1 MNETALWSE
10 ALYRE
15 TVGLVIIFLL
25 SAGLILFFLRKK
37 NPKLTTAWVSTKS
50 WIFAAPIIL
59 FFIGLPAPYPLMAL
73 VMMSIYSTKTFYRMV
88 GIYHRTWFLWLN
100 YIFIFVL
107 GYMIHQGKT
116 TYFNLMPMIFL
127 GASVFIPI
135 LRNSYTHMIQYM
147 ALSLMSFIFMG
158 WSLLHLGLILSFE
171 KGIYICLY
179 LYLLA
184 EFSFNSAI
192 FFSRFYGKCKLIDK
206 ISSRFTLE
214 GFLFSIFITTLLAW
228 GMRHM
233 LPIRSE
239 PYWLASAI
247 IITLFGRMGD
257 IILSVIRR
265 DLGIKDSG
273 VFIIGREDI
282 LSRVDKFIFAAPIFY
297 YTFQILEK
305 FYPALK

>member
-1 MNETALWSE
+1 MNDTSLWSE

-25 SAGLILFFLRKK
+25 VTGSILFVLRKK

-59 FFIGLPAPYPLMAL
+59 FFIGLPAPYPLFTL
-73 VMMSIYSTKTFYRMV
+73 ILISIFSAKTFFRMV
-88 GIYHRTWFLWLN
+88 GIYHRTWFVLLT
-100 YIFIFVL
+100 YFFIFVL
-107 GYMIHQGKT
+107 GYMIFEGKIK
-116 TYFNLMPMIFL
+116 YFNLMPMIFL
-127 GASVFIPI
+127 CACAFIPI
-135 LRNSYTHMIQYM
+135 LRNSYTHMIQYI
-147 ALSLMSFIFMG
+147 ALSLICFIFMG
-158 WSLLHLGLILSFE
+158 WSFLHLGLILNFD

-184 EFSFNSAI
+184 EFSFNSAV
-192 FFSRFYGKCKLIDK
+192 FFGRFYGKYKVLDK
-206 ISSRFTLE
+206 ISPRFTIE
-214 GFLFSIFITTLLAW
+214 GFIFSFIITLLLAW

-233 LPIRSE
+233 LPNRSE
-239 PYWLASAI
+239 PFWLASAL
-247 IITLFGRMGD
+247 IITFFGRCGD

-297 YTFQILEK
+297 YTFKILMQM
-305 FYPALK
+305 YPVQ